1 MNTREHSARE
11 LVKQGTDQ
19 IVLRRSSGTVA
30 LGHGSQSLGDSSVL
44 IQADAKGVV
53 YSASKAGQAATVI
66 YDTLEVPRGK
76 TYQLQLP
83 DGSKV
88 VLNAAS
94 RLIFPEAF
102 QGNTRQVYIQG
113 EAFFDI
119 QHDPRSA
126 FIVHAGG
133 AEMKVLGTSFNVNTF
148 NKELTTTL
156 VSGKLMVSSSLEK
169 VILSPGEQSTCNQ
182 DGSISKQKVDARLYT
197 AWSHGD
203 LYFDNERLENITE
216 NLGRTYD
223 YDFEFRDRS
232 LEDIRLTLDMP
243 KPPSLDEVFKQI
255 QLTGTK
261 LKVNIQGRKVVVMR
275 DK

>member
-1 MNTREHSARE
+1 
-11 LVKQGTDQ
+11 
-19 IVLRRSSGTVA
+19 
-30 LGHGSQSLGDSSVL
+30 
-44 IQADAKGVV
+44 
-53 YSASKAGQAATVI
+53 
-66 YDTLEVPRGK
+66 VPRGK
-76 TYQLQLP
+76 TYALQLP

-94 RLIFPEAF
+94 SLIFPEAF
-102 QGNTRQVYIQG
+102 RGNTRQVYVQG

-119 QHDPRSA
+119 HHDPSSA

-133 AEMKVLGTSFNVNTF
+133 AEMKVLGTSFDVNTF
-148 NKELTTTL
+148 NEGLTTTL
-156 VSGKLMVSSSLEK
+156 VSGKLMVSSASDR
-169 VILSPGEQSTCNQ
+169 VILSPGEQSLCNL
-182 DGSISKQKVDARLYT
+182 DGKISKQKVDARLYT

-203 LYFDNERLENITE
+203 LFFDNERLENITE

-223 YDFEFRDRS
+223 YDFEFRDQS

-243 KPPSLDEVFKQI
+243 KPPSLEEVFKQI